1 MPKILRENKQKLEC
15 IRKAVVNAQEHMCAG
30 DPKRMCSQYI
40 RYALDQVRDDYF
52 HVSKKAEEP
61 NKNDET
67 LNDHVIPH
75 VIILEKLLALNP
87 VSIEGITEIIERYYM
102 ICTITRDE
110 NKMLNDAGL
119 KSKMP
124 EGWEDGGAIRRFA
137 RYEHVGIE
145 ISEKPTPS

>member
-1 MPKILRENKQKLEC
+1 MPKTLRDNKQKLEC
-15 IRKAVVNAQEHMCAG
+15 IRKAVLNAQEHIHAG
-30 DPKRMCSQYI
+30 DPRRVFSQYI
-40 RYALDQVRDDYF
+40 RYALDQVRNDYF
-52 HVSKKAEEP
+52 YVSKKAEEP
-61 NKNDET
+61 NENYET
-67 LNDHVIPH
+67 VNDHVIPH

-87 VSIEGITEIIERYYM
+87 VSIEGITDIIDRYYM

-110 NKMLNDAGL
+110 NKKLNDAGL

-124 EGWEDGGAIRRFA
+124 VGWEDVGVIRRFA